1 MNSVERAAPEPSQGG
16 SSLEAKLDEQDR
28 LNVPRLL
35 LNDGH
40 SLPQLGFG
48 VWQIDNADAPEPF
61 CLLRLHVQHTARLYC
76 ACRRRIPAGVECQ
89 PVTRVRL
96 HPTVGA
102 PRPPPQFALA

>member
-35 LNDGH
+35 LNDAH

-48 VWQIDNADAPEPF
+48 VWQIPDATQDSVRSCSLP
-61 CLLRLHVQHTARLYC
+61 VVSARHDT
-76 ACRRRIPAGVECQ
+76 RRE
-89 PVTRVRL
+89 
-96 HPTVGA
+96 
-102 PRPPPQFALA
+102 RPPSVICA